1 MHGPPSPRLRRA
13 WPHQAMK
20 NTKNHIFYG
29 WVGASYDASSSLRV
43 PMLTIGMPTSSVG
56 IVPAGQMTAVS
67 RQDMVNI

>member
-1 MHGPPSPRLRRA
+1 
-13 WPHQAMK
+13 MK